1 MANKQLVE
9 QWKRDSLT
17 LALVVAVLR
26 KDIEDMESSTNP
38 KCLSEVDEETIYQL
52 KRVLSYLTDSEALA
66 DYAHI
71 VLVEDVD

>member
-1 MANKQLVE
+1 MASKQLVE

-17 LALVVAVLR
+17 LALVCAVLKR
-26 KDIEDMESSTNP
+26 DIEGMESSTNP

-52 KRVLSYLTDSEALA
+52 KRVLNLLTDDEALA

>member
-1 MANKQLVE
+1 MASKQLVE

-17 LALVVAVLR
+17 LALVCAVLKR
-26 KDIEDMESSTNP
+26 DIEGMESATNP

-52 KRVLSYLTDSEALA
+52 KRVLNLLTDDEALA